1 MESDVDDTPPRKP
14 YPSDVSDEE
23 WSLVAPYITLM
34 TETAPQRDYPL
45 RELLNALRYEV
56 RYGIPWRAMPNNFPP
71 WSAVYQQTQR
81 WLAAG
86 CFETLAQ
93 NLRALLRLASG
104 RNADPSAA
112 IIDSRTRRSTPES

>member
-1 MESDVDDTPPRKP
+1 
-14 YPSDVSDEE
+14 
-23 WSLVAPYITLM
+23 M

-86 CFETLAQ
+86 CFETLPQ